1 MKNLFLLL
9 AAGALCLSLTG
20 NASAAGSLDARR
32 AAIIPIAAFTAADNQ
47 EALAQALEQG
57 LDSGLEL
64 NAIKEIL
71 LQMYAYCGFPRS
83 LDGLNTFMAV
93 VEKRRQAGKEDAEG
107 EAPRALP
114 DGANRNAIGA
124 ATQTALLGR
133 PANAPVYRFAPAI
146 DAFLKEHLFCD
157 IFSRGVL
164 TDQER
169 ELATVAALAALP
181 ALNQLRAH
189 LGFALN
195 TGLSP
200 EQLDEAVVVLTEKVG
215 EAPGKLARATLGKVL
230 AARGKQ
236 AAK

>member
-9 AAGALCLSLTG
+9 AAGALFLSLAG
-20 NASAAGSLDARR
+20 GASAAGGLDARR
-32 AAIIPIAAFTAADNQ
+32 AAIIPIAAHTASGDQ
-47 EALAQALEQG
+47 QALALALEQG
-57 LDSGLEL
+57 LDSGLER
-64 NAIKEIL
+64 NAVKEIL

-93 VEKRRQAGKEDAEG
+93 TEKRRQAGKEDAEG
-107 EAPRALP
+107 EAPRVLP
-114 DGANRNAIGA
+114 AGADRNAIGT

-146 DAFLKEHLFCD
+146 DTFLKEHLFYD

-181 ALNQLRAH
+181 AVNQLRAH

-195 TGLSP
+195 TGLTP
-200 EQLDEAVVVLTEKVG
+200 EELEDFTVIMTERVG
-215 EAPGKLARATLGKVL
+215 EAPGILARATLGKVL
-230 AARGKQ
+230 AGRASQ
-236 AAK
+236 